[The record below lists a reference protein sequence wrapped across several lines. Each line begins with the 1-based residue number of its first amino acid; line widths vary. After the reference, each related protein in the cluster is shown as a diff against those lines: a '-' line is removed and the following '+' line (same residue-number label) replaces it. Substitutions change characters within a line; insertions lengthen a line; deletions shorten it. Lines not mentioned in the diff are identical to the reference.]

1 MRKHTEDLPCK
12 VPFCKECLANIKG
25 LANTAKDMMTNPKQ
39 APIEIEKL
47 LDDALGFSDELLRL
61 WKEYKQTDQYI
72 NTDPVVS
79 STFEG
84 FMEWLDKED
93 I

>member
-1 MRKHTEDLPCK
+1 MRKHTENLPQYHYYQEN
-12 VPFCKECLANIKG
+12 VP
-25 LANTAKDMMTNPKQ
+25 TVQ
-39 APIEIEKL
+39 
-47 LDDALGFSDELLRL
+47 DELLRL

>member
-1 MRKHTEDLPCK
+1 MNEEDL
-12 VPFCKECLANIKG
+12 L
-25 LANTAKDMMTNPKQ
+25 LTARTMR
-39 APIEIEKL
+39 A
-47 LDDALGFSDELLRL
+47 ELLRL